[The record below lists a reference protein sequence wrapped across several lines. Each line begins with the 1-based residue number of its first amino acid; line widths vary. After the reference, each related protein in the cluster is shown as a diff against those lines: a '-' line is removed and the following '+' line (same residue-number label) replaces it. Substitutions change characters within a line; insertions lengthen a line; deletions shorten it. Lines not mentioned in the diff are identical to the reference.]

1 VKMQSQNLDW
11 NQDFFSKMENEDV
24 DSFAIVWACFVIQV
38 SKLVSYGTVRTIPSS
53 HLASFL
59 IGLHAQNRYPTWL
72 NTKGPFQ
79 LVYILRCEVVHH
91 ISDPTFT
98 RNIKHGSC
106 ESRFTLIPFEKKS
119 PIKENQKSVTQKPVR
134 DKWIIVIACNTHPV
148 LFHFIILKWCS
159 KATLIYNSRA
169 FIKQFDGTAN
179 TRGSHGLHSC
189 TLMTLLNVVNRRD
202 SWVLAKHRRIAY
214 MLYISPCHRVL
225 LVSYNNGLFNSAKVC
240 QN

>member
-1 VKMQSQNLDW
+1 MRGRASHFWSHIYTKYKTW
-11 NQDFFSKMENEDV
+11 
-24 DSFAIVWACFVIQV
+24 
-38 SKLVSYGTVRTIPSS
+38 KLRVTIHS
-53 HLASFL
+53 HS
-59 IGLHAQNRYPTWL
+59 IR
-72 NTKGPFQ
+72 KK
-79 LVYILRCEVVHH
+79 
-91 ISDPTFT
+91 S
-98 RNIKHGSC
+98 
-106 ESRFTLIPFEKKS
+106 KKS

-189 TLMTLLNVVNRRD
+189 TLMTLLYVVNRRD

>member
-1 VKMQSQNLDW
+1 MKVKMQSQNLDW

-106 ESRFTLIPFEKKS
+106 ESRFTLIPFEK
-119 PIKENQKSVTQKPVR
+119 NQKNLLLRKIKSLSPKNR
-134 DKWIIVIACNTHPV
+134 SGISESSLLLATHIRCC
-148 LFHFIILKWCS
+148 FIL
-159 KATLIYNSRA
+159 
-169 FIKQFDGTAN
+169 
-179 TRGSHGLHSC
+179 
-189 TLMTLLNVVNRRD
+189 
-202 SWVLAKHRRIAY
+202 
-214 MLYISPCHRVL
+214 
-225 LVSYNNGLFNSAKVC
+225 
-240 QN
+240 